1 MNITLLVIGKIKE
14 AFLKN
19 GVNEYLKRLSQYTK
33 IDIIELPDE
42 PIPDNPSQ
50 GEILRA
56 ITKEGDKLLSHV
68 NSGDHVITLDLNKK
82 EYTSP
87 DFASFL
93 QKKID
98 TFGNRIVFV
107 IGGSYGLSDGIK
119 QRANDS
125 FSLGK
130 MTFTHQMTRVLLLE
144 QIYRAFKINNHETYH
159 K

>member
-14 AFLKN
+14 SFLKD

-33 IDIIELPDE
+33 VDIIELPDE

-56 ITKEGDKLLSHV
+56 ITKEGDKLLSHI
-68 NSGDHVITLDLNKK
+68 SSSDHVITLDLNKK

-87 DFASFL
+87 DFASYL

-119 QRANDS
+119 SRANDS